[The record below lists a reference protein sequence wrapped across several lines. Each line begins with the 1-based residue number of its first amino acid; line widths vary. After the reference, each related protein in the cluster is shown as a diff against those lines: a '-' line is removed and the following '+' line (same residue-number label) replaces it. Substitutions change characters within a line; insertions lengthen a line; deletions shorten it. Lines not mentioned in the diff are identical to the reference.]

1 MARTGEQNESGIIH
15 TEESLL
21 TATITGGVLVDLSKH
36 AFFEGKIVPL
46 ADAKINIATHG
57 FLYGTAVFS
66 GVRAYWNEEKRCLFV
81 FRPYDHFRRLLHST
95 RMMAMYTD
103 YDEESLIQLTLDLL
117 RTDNWQ
123 QDIYL
128 RPTFY
133 KADMG
138 IGVKLHDL
146 KDEFCM
152 FVMAYEP
159 YVKNDTN
166 AHATVSSWRR
176 IDDNVIPA
184 RGKVAGAYA
193 NSALIKTD
201 ANRSGFDEALVLDN
215 NGHVSEGS
223 AMNIFMVRD
232 GVVVTPPVTDNIL
245 EGITRKSVME
255 LAHKELGLEVVERS
269 IDRTEVFIAE
279 EMFMTGTA
287 AQIIA
292 VTKIDH
298 RPVGVGVMGPV
309 TTKLRAMYE
318 DILRGKINRYQH
330 WNVAV

>member
-1 MARTGEQNESGIIH
+1 M
-15 TEESLL
+15 
-21 TATITGGVLVDLSKH
+21 DLSKH

-46 ADAKINIATHG
+46 SDAKISIATHG
-57 FLYGTAVFS
+57 FLYGTAVF
-66 GVRAYWNEEKRCLFV
+66 GGMRAYWNEEKKRLFV
-81 FRPYDHFRRLLHST
+81 FRPYDHFRRLLHSS
-95 RMMAMYTD
+95 RMMAMQTQ

-123 QDIYL
+123 QDIYM

-133 KADMG
+133 KSDMG
-138 IGVKLHDL
+138 IGVRLHDL

-152 FVMAYEP
+152 FVMAFDK

-166 AHATVSSWRR
+166 AHVTISSWKR

-201 ANRSGFDEALVLDN
+201 ANRAGFDEALVLDN
-215 NGHVSEGS
+215 NGHISEGS
-223 AMNIFMVRD
+223 AMNIFMLRD
-232 GVVVTPPVTDNIL
+232 GILVTPPVTDNIL
-245 EGITRKSVME
+245 EGITRRSVIE
-255 LAHKELGLEVVERS
+255 LARNELGLQVVERS
-269 IDRTEVFIAE
+269 IDRTETFICE

-287 AQIIA
+287 AQITA

-298 RPVGVGVMGPV
+298 RPVGAGAMGPI
-309 TTKLRAMYE
+309 TTKLRNMYE
-318 DILRGKINRYQH
+318 DILRGKNQKYES
-330 WNVAV
+330 WNLAV

>member
-1 MARTGEQNESGIIH
+1 M
-15 TEESLL
+15 
-21 TATITGGVLVDLSKH
+21 DLSKH

-46 ADAKINIATHG
+46 SEAKISIATHG
-57 FLYGTAVFS
+57 FLYGTAVF
-66 GVRAYWNEEKRCLFV
+66 GGIRGYWNEEMRRLFV
-81 FRPYDHFRRLLHST
+81 FRPYDHFRRLLNSAK
-95 RMMAMYTD
+95 MLAMRTD

-123 QDIYL
+123 CDIYL

-133 KADMG
+133 KADLG
-138 IGVKLHDL
+138 IGVKLHGL
-146 KDEFCM
+146 KDEFSM
-152 FVMAYEP
+152 FVMAYEK
-159 YVKNDTN
+159 YVKNDTD
-166 AHATVSSWRR
+166 AHVTVSSWRR

-184 RGKVAGAYA
+184 RGKVSGAYV

-201 ANRSGFDEALVLDN
+201 AARAGFDEALVLDQ

-232 GVVVTPPVTDNIL
+232 GVLVTPPVTDNIL
-245 EGITRKSVME
+245 EGITRRSVIE
-255 LAHKELGLEVVERS
+255 LAREELGLEVRERS

-287 AQIIA
+287 AQITA
-292 VTKIDH
+292 VTKVDH
-298 RPVGVGVMGPV
+298 RPVGAGVMGPV
-309 TTKLRAMYE
+309 TARLRTMYE
-318 DILRGKINRYQH
+318 DVLRGRVKKYEH

>member
-1 MARTGEQNESGIIH
+1 M
-15 TEESLL
+15 
-21 TATITGGVLVDLSKH
+21 DLSKH
-36 AFFEGKIVPL
+36 AFFEGKIVPMS
-46 ADAKINIATHG
+46 DAKISIATHA
-57 FLYGTAVFS
+57 FLYGTAVF
-66 GVRAYWNEEKRCLFV
+66 GGMRGYWNEEQKRLFV
-81 FRPYDHFRRLLHST
+81 FRPYDHFRRLLHSA
-95 RMMAMYTD
+95 RMMAMSSS

-123 QDIYL
+123 RDVYL

-152 FVMAYEP
+152 FVIEYQP

-166 AHATVSSWRR
+166 AHATISSWRR

-215 NGHVSEGS
+215 NGHISEGS

-232 GVVVTPPVTDNIL
+232 GVLVTPPVTDNIL

-255 LAHKELGLEVVERS
+255 LAQKELGLEVVERS

-287 AQIIA
+287 AQIVA

-298 RPVGVGVMGPV
+298 RAVGTGVMGPV
-309 TTKLRAMYE
+309 TTKLRSTYE
-318 DILRGKINRYQH
+318 DILRGKNKKYEH